1 MGAASCEWHT
11 DPVTSPRLALAVLLA
26 ALGAGCGR
34 PGASTADGGRGGDRG
49 DGGAVRTTTT
59 STAARASTATTTGEA
74 ELGGRAMTSFEQ
86 ELMRHSLDRYTGDL
100 DTIRKKKVLR
110 VLTRNNSSNYFIS
123 NGQERGFQYELAKA
137 FADELGVRLAV
148 IVPASRSELEAALLE
163 GEGDL
168 IAAGTTITSTRAQ
181 RVRFTAPVRTSRRVL
196 VVSAKRPRPPQL
208 ADLPGL
214 AIHVSFRSTTHDAL
228 QALAQK
234 ERLTLRLVD
243 VEDDAEMEEMIGR
256 VAAGEYAAT
265 VADQD
270 IVDLAIAAGVEVV
283 ASLPIEE
290 PTGKGWVLRPDSPE
304 LAEAADRFVRLRSK
318 DGLIKIFYDRYFK
331 SARAARVSRD
341 QELRADG
348 DGDISRWD
356 AVFQREGERV
366 GLDWRLLAAVA
377 FCESRFDPDARSPW
391 GAVGLM
397 QILPSTALAHGVT
410 RLEDPA
416 ENIRAGASYLKYL
429 VDRFDDPSIE
439 MRQRVRFAL
448 ASYNTGLGHVFDARA
463 LAAKTGKNPAVW
475 FGNVE
480 ESLRLKKDRKWH
492 EQTKFGF
499 CRADETI
506 AYVSKVQAAF
516 DVFARHQPPEQES
529 GK

>member
-1 MGAASCEWHT
+1 MGGASRGWQSSA
-11 DPVTSPRLALAVLLA
+11 VSRLAAAVV
-26 ALGAGCGR
+26 ALGAWASGCGT
-34 PGASTADGGRGGDRG
+34 PGARLDDAGPTRTSTRAAG
-49 DGGAVRTTTT
+49 TSTLT
-59 STAARASTATTTGEA
+59 STASGAATSTTSAGA

-100 DTIRKKKVLR
+100 ETIRKKKVLR
-110 VLTRNNSSNYFIS
+110 VLTRNNSSNYFVR

-148 IVPASRSELEAALLE
+148 IVPESRGELEAALLE

-181 RVRFTAPVRTSRRVL
+181 RVRFTSPIRTSQRML
-196 VVSAKRPRPPQL
+196 VVSAGSKKPAARP
-208 ADLPGL
+208 ADLAAL
-214 AIHVSFRSTTHDAL
+214 QIHVSFRSTTYEAL
-228 QALAQK
+228 QALATQ
-234 ERLTLRLVD
+234 ERLVLRLVD
-243 VEDDAEMEEMIGR
+243 VVDDVEMEEMIGR
-256 VAAGEYAAT
+256 VAAGEYEAT
-265 VADQD
+265 IADQD
-270 IVDLAIAAGVEVV
+270 IVDLAIAAGAEVK
-283 ASLPIEE
+283 ATIPIEA

-304 LAEAADRFVRLRSK
+304 LAAAADRFVRVHSK

-331 SARAARVSRD
+331 SERAARVSRD
-341 QELRADG
+341 QDFRADQ
-348 DGDISRWD
+348 DGNLSRWD
-356 AVFQREGERV
+356 DTFRREGERV

-377 FCESRFDPDARSPW
+377 FCESRFDPAARSAW

-397 QILPSTALAHGVT
+397 QILPSTALEHGVT

-429 VDRFDDPSIE
+429 VDRFDDPAIE

-448 ASYNTGLGHVFDARA
+448 AAYNTGLGHVFDARA
-463 LAAKTGKNPAVW
+463 LAARTGKNPAVW
-475 FGNVE
+475 FGHVE

-506 AYVSKVQAAF
+506 GYVSKVQSTF
-516 DVFARHQPPEQES
+516 DVFARHRPPGDES